1 MNFSKKFEK
10 NSLLDE
16 EDLDLLK
23 EIDKVMELKDTGIM
37 MDDDDFAANKLKGS
51 MNFDEYANQYD
62 AGFEPEENP

>member
-51 MNFDEYANQYD
+51 MNFDEYAN
-62 AGFEPEENP
+62 